1 MKDSTLIS
9 SHPYFALPVGFQRIC
24 SEHQLAWLFGNMIPY
39 DVRVEAELGSLANRG
54 MSLNEEAWQDL
65 PHKGE

>member
-1 MKDSTLIS
+1 
-9 SHPYFALPVGFQRIC
+9 
-24 SEHQLAWLFGNMIPY
+24 MIPY